1 MYYLGID
8 LGGTNV
14 ASGVVD
20 ENGKILAK
28 ASVPTDAK
36 NGVDAIIANIAKS
49 ANAALEK
56 ANVSIDDIES
66 IGIGTPGTLDL
77 ESGVVEKASNLGF
90 CDTPLAKLVSEYF
103 PNKKI
108 LIENDANAAALAESV
123 AGAAA
128 GTKISVTVT
137 LGTGIGGGL
146 VMNGKVFSGA
156 SGKGGEFGH
165 MTICTG
171 GKQCTCGRR
180 GCWEAYASVT
190 GLINQTK
197 EAMNKDKDSLMWE
210 LSKKSG
216 KVSGRTA
223 FDAMRK
229 GDKTAKAVVDA
240 YYRYVAEG
248 IADIIN
254 MLEPEVIVIGGG
266 ISNEG
271 ETLLG
276 PVREIVQKES
286 FSGRNGTR
294 LEVAKLGND
303 AGIIGAAMLK

>member
-1 MYYLGID
+1 
-8 LGGTNV
+8 
-14 ASGVVD
+14 
-20 ENGKILAK
+20 
-28 ASVPTDAK
+28 
-36 NGVDAIIANIAKS
+36 
-49 ANAALEK
+49 
-56 ANVSIDDIES
+56 
-66 IGIGTPGTLDL
+66 
-77 ESGVVEKASNLGF
+77 
-90 CDTPLAKLVSEYF
+90 
-103 PNKKI
+103 
-108 LIENDANAAALAESV
+108 
-123 AGAAA
+123 
-128 GTKISVTVT
+128 
-137 LGTGIGGGL
+137 
-146 VMNGKVFSGA
+146 
-156 SGKGGEFGH
+156 
-165 MTICTG
+165 
-171 GKQCTCGRR
+171 
-180 GCWEAYASVT
+180 
-190 GLINQTK
+190 
-197 EAMNKDKDSLMWE
+197 MNKDKDSLMWE